1 MINKVNNVI
10 DLQQVK
16 RAREAENDPGSS
28 TGSGLAYERPP
39 QKEDSKD
46 QPPSEDGK
54 ERVVS
59 ELDKSGMTGVVMD
72 FYEQKPPEQSPS
84 PGLTTR
90 YQVDHSKTKGLLL
103 NKKAE

>member
-10 DLQQVK
+10 DLLQVK
-16 RAREAENDPGSS
+16 SAREAENDPGSS
-28 TGSGLAYERPP
+28 SGSGLAYERPP
-39 QKEDSKD
+39 QKDDSKD
-46 QPPSEDGK
+46 QPPSEDRK
-54 ERVVS
+54 EKVVS

-72 FYEQKPPEQSPS
+72 FYEHKPQEQPPS

>member
-10 DLQQVK
+10 DLLQVK
-16 RAREAENDPGSS
+16 SAREAENDPGSS

-39 QKEDSKD
+39 QKD
-46 QPPSEDGK
+46 QHSDEKAAEEPK
-54 ERVVS
+54 EKVVS
-59 ELDKSGMTGVVMD
+59 ELDKSGMTGVVME
-72 FYEQKPPEQSPS
+72 FYEHKSHESPPSI
-84 PGLTTR
+84 GLTTR